1 MPGEV
6 VLAGYLLVAEEAIA
20 AVVDVHGVEVLRQR
34 GPAGEVGVARVAP
47 VASLHGGLQ
56 TTSGVKYGLRF
67 EINDLERG

>member
-6 VLAGYLLVAEEAIA
+6 VLAGYPLVAEEAVA

-47 VASLHGGLQ
+47 VAALHGGLQ
-56 TTSGVKYGLRF
+56 SPNGLRGQ
-67 EINDLERG
+67 IWPQI

>member
-6 VLAGYLLVAEEAIA
+6 VLAGYRLVAEEAIA

-47 VASLHGGLQ
+47 VAALHGGL
-56 TTSGVKYGLRF
+56 
-67 EINDLERG
+67 RGQIWPQI